1 MNWRGRYWSRLLT
14 CLKIRICFKRE
25 NARNAV
31 TVLTY
36 KDLAAQHCVQPAGGG
51 SGQRSRASAA
61 GGSSAD
67 PFGQPYQVP
76 LTAAQTD
83 AAVLN
88 RDFSTE

>member
-1 MNWRGRYWSRLLT
+1 MT

-51 SGQRSRASAA
+51 S
-61 GGSSAD
+61 SAD
-67 PFGQPYQVP
+67 PLGQPHQVP
-76 LTAAQTD
+76 LTAAQTC